1 MPRTFSWGQG
11 TCWAE
16 KPGEEGERSGGV
28 VMHRHARGP
37 LQLGTGGWGVSVSAV
52 GRDDIQSLGIRE
64 RKEAGMEPPVPMA
77 CSAAC
82 TRTTPGRGRGCCH
95 TPDDMEPS
103 GTQRVHL
110 HAAGDAPPLAV
121 TLEPPPDLRQDP

>member
-1 MPRTFSWGQG
+1 
-11 TCWAE
+11 
-16 KPGEEGERSGGV
+16 
-28 VMHRHARGP
+28 MHRRARDP

-82 TRTTPGRGRGCCH
+82 TRATPGRGRGCCH